1 MKIKDVVT
9 LEKMKKKNRG
19 FICSNALPVEMHKEL
34 YYYYE
39 LMTNQTIDEIG
50 ELELNLP
57 TEGEILNIIN
67 PTIEHFYPDTAD
79 RSTPDFTFM
88 LNRNKKLM
96 QTKIGKTS
104 HKLMVDKMKG
114 E

>member
-1 MKIKDVVT
+1 MKIKDLVD
-9 LEKMKKKNRG
+9 LEKLKKKTKTDRPEEAWDVDLVN
-19 FICSNALPVEMHKEL
+19 E
-34 YYYYE
+34 
-39 LMTNQTIDEIG
+39 TIDEIG

-104 HKLMVDKMKG
+104 HKLMVDKLKG
-114 E
+114 K